1 MSQQS
6 VNQIDF
12 GKKLEE
18 IERKGLITDSNA
30 KAVEPIDEKKLSDYV
45 FESKTSFI
53 TDRTELLISHI
64 RDCHENLNRCENR
77 EEMAKLLGE
86 RITDN
91 INELIDLLIEID
103 DKNDGVAINFNE
115 INRKLPLLF

>member
-30 KAVEPIDEKKLSDYV
+30 KAVEHIDEKKLSDYV